1 MAFDP
6 GGFSSEFG
14 PGTAPAPP
22 EFTLDPAASPMVL
35 QNFGALSSI
44 YLQSALGTQAAPNP
58 IPADFGIGQLVA
70 RGFDGSAYG
79 AYDAAL
85 YFRATETHSP
95 AGHGTE
101 VLFYS
106 TPNGSITAAN
116 SAGVSQGGSLWCGG
130 PGVLPTNATDGFF
143 GTPAMAGAPTGV
155 PVINY
160 ATAPMVFDTADKQ
173 LWVYG
178 GGWNALATLGQ
189 PANFTTLTLTG
200 GLTVSNSAA
209 SQTVPVVAADGAP
222 GTFRGYFLTSAG
234 VPRWSFGTNGVAESG
249 SNAGSDLV
257 IRALSDAGANLFAA
271 FTIVRATGQATF
283 NNGLILGG
291 TTNHGVLVSGGNGN
305 NIVSAGPGT
314 TGQVLT
320 SQGAAADPTYTSA
333 AAGSTG
339 SAGQNPA
346 APATT
351 TTTMAGLGAV
361 CSFTPTRNG
370 RVLVMFHGH
379 VTIAAGSPAGA
390 GIFNNMAYGTGT
402 PPANGAAFTGT
413 QAAPSQRAWAGVAV
427 TANDYRP
434 FMIAASLTGLV
445 VGTTYWVDLGQA
457 LALAGAP
464 VSTQNVVFNYSEQ

>member
-1 MAFDP
+1 MADF
-6 GGFSSEFG
+6 GGFTSEFG

-22 EFTLDPAASPMVL
+22 PFTLNPAASPMVL

-58 IPADFGIGQLVA
+58 IPANFGIGQLVA

-160 ATAPMVFDTADKQ
+160 ATAPMVFDTADKV
-173 LWVYG
+173 LWVYS
-178 GGWNALATLGQ
+178 GGWN
-189 PANFTTLTLTG
+189 PLTPLPTG
-200 GLTVSNSAA
+200 AA
-209 SQTVPVVAADGAP
+209 
-222 GTFRGYFLTSAG
+222 
-234 VPRWSFGTNGVAESG
+234 
-249 SNAGSDLV
+249 
-257 IRALSDAGANLFAA
+257 
-271 FTIVRATGQATF
+271 
-283 NNGLILGG
+283 
-291 TTNHGVLVSGGNGN
+291 
-305 NIVSAGPGT
+305 
-314 TGQVLT
+314 GQVLT
-320 SQGAAADPTYTSA
+320 GQGVGANPTFTSA

-339 SAGQNPA
+339 PASQNPA

-413 QAAPSQRAWAGVAV
+413 QAAPSQRAFAGVAV
-427 TANDYRP
+427 TASDYRP
-434 FMIAASLTGLV
+434 FIIAASLTGLV

-464 VSTQNVVFNYSEQ
+464 ASTQNVVFNYSEQ